1 MHAKVWDLKAT
12 SGLGID
18 IIKYIFLYDMSVIL
32 KDTLVR
38 EFLFSESDV
47 CSPPSRCVCVDCLGR
62 SLWMG
67 QMEFCP
73 FITKIGHG
81 KYGTLVEG
89 VMLESAEGYQKVERK
104 WYKAGLEHVF

>member
-1 MHAKVWDLKAT
+1 M
-12 SGLGID
+12 
-18 IIKYIFLYDMSVIL
+18 IL
-32 KDTLVR
+32 NCTLVR

-47 CSPPSRCVCVDCLGR
+47 CRPPSLPDVCVDCLGR

-81 KYGTLVEG
+81 KYGTLAEG
-89 VMLESAEGYQKVERK
+89 VMLEPAEGYQKSRMEMVHK
-104 WYKAGLEHVF
+104 GLEQVF